1 MRRTRLFAVALAVA
15 AAAPVAAQR
24 GDVLD
29 PADPYIHRQTGMSF
43 PAHVG
48 SAIRHQVVRYSDD
61 GADSGVGYQIARAG
75 EPGNGGM
82 VAYLSVFV
90 YPARAPKPGAA
101 GDAAMAEQSC
111 AATFEGMKQ
120 DILAREPNVTVRV
133 EDRIEATAAA
143 SRLSGRRIV
152 YEGGTAPF
160 AGKEQPVREE
170 ARLFCLPGGK
180 WLVSYRITSP
190 AGVDAD
196 ADVARVVAAL
206 RWPVGLVR

>member
-24 GDVLD
+24 GDVPD

-61 GADSGVGYQIARAG
+61 GADSGAGYQIARPG

-90 YPARAPKPGAA
+90 YPSRTPKPGST
-101 GDAAMAEQSC
+101 GTMTAEQSC
-111 AATFEGMKQ
+111 AATFEGMKH

-133 EDRIEATAAA
+133 EDGIEAPAAA

-206 RWPVGLVR
+206 RWPAGLVR